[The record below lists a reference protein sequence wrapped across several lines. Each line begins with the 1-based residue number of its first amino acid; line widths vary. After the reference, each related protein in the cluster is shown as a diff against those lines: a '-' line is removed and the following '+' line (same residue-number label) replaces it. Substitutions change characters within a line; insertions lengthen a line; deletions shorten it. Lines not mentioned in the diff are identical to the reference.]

1 MTDSPAI
8 LVDIACDYLLA
19 ALAGEPIYAATVAD
33 NYGTHRVSRG
43 MATLLVYL
51 VIDAAHQTDEPAE
64 SIVETI
70 RQTYARAHEAEGE
83 PA

>member
-19 ALAGEPIYAATVAD
+19 AMAGEPVYASTVAD

-43 MATLLVYL
+43 MAVLLTYL
-51 VIDAAHQTDEPAE
+51 VIDAAHHTETDTE
-64 SIVETI
+64 SIVETM
-70 RQTYARAHEAEGE
+70 RQTYGRAPEGD